1 MYVYTHIHEQGDKS
15 ARLRKAETQNQLQQQ
30 EINSLEEEVNELR
43 ETILQKHPHESNV
56 DARLE
61 SLAQQGS
68 RGSKGSVAQVCQCL
82 FIVGLFYVFPYY

>member
-1 MYVYTHIHEQGDKS
+1 MYVYTCIHSQGDKS

-43 ETILQKHPHESNV
+43 ETILQKHPHVSND

-61 SLAQQGS
+61 SLAQQGP
-68 RGSKGSVAQVCQCL
+68 RGGKGSMAQVCQCL
-82 FIVGLFYVFPYY
+82 LL